1 MLYRSGTGS
10 PAVVFLPGNGM
21 VGLDYPNV
29 HDETCRLTA
38 ESDP

>member
-1 MLYRSGTGS
+1 MLHRSGTGG

-29 HDETCRLTA
+29 HDETCGFTA
-38 ESDP
+38 DSDP